1 MREKIENVSIV
12 VVLSVFFVLL
22 FVFSKD
28 ISSSIIFSISIWK
41 DNLLPSLFPFFVMSD
56 LLLAYG
62 FVDIISFFLGSIM
75 TKWFYLPKDA
85 SFAFFVSLFSGFPS
99 GSKYV
104 NDLLSAKKISIEDAN
119 YLIMFTHFANPF
131 FIVTTIGLFLLSNV
145 KAGYIILVSHILS
158 NIIVAFLFRKKKV
171 IFNNDNN
178 YKKEF
183 YLSSPGKP
191 IITILTNS
199 IFKSFKTLV
208 NMLGIIMIFLMITT
222 IIKKIIPLTGITNG
236 LLSGFLEMTQ
246 GVKYISNLDIS
257 LPIKASIL
265 SMIVSFSGLS
275 VHFQVKSIIDGT
287 DIKYSNFLKARVV
300 QSFIAFFL
308 TLAIFKIL

>member
-191 IITILTNS
+191 FITILTNS

>member
-1 MREKIENVSIV
+1 MREKIENVLIV

-62 FVDIISFFLGSIM
+62 FVDIISFFLGAIM

-85 SFAFFVSLFSGFPS
+85 AFAFFVSLFSGFPS

-104 NDLLSAKKISIEDAN
+104 NDLLNAKKISIEDAN

-145 KAGYIILVSHILS
+145 KAGYIILISHILS
-158 NIIVAFLFRKKKV
+158 NIIVAFIFRKKKV
-171 IFNNDNN
+171 ILNNDNN
-178 YKKEF
+178 YKKAF
-183 YLSSPGKP
+183 YLSSPDKP
-191 IITILTNS
+191 FITILTNS

-246 GVKYISNLDIS
+246 GVKYISSLDIS

-265 SMIVSFSGLS
+265 SAIVSFSGLS

-300 QSFIAFFL
+300 QSFISFFL

>member
-1 MREKIENVSIV
+1 MREKIENVLIV

-28 ISSSIIFSISIWK
+28 ISFSIIFSISIWK

-62 FVDIISFFLGSIM
+62 FVDIISFFLGAIM

-85 SFAFFVSLFSGFPS
+85 AFAFFVSLFSGFPS

-104 NDLLSAKKISIEDAN
+104 NDLLNAKKISIEDAN

-145 KAGYIILVSHILS
+145 KAGYIILISHILS
-158 NIIVAFLFRKKKV
+158 NIIVAFIFRKKKV
-171 IFNNDNN
+171 ILNNDNN
-178 YKKEF
+178 YKKAF
-183 YLSSPGKP
+183 YLSSPDKP
-191 IITILTNS
+191 FITILTNS

-246 GVKYISNLDIS
+246 GVKYISSLDIS

-265 SMIVSFSGLS
+265 SAIVSFSGLS

-300 QSFIAFFL
+300 QSFISFFL

>member
-1 MREKIENVSIV
+1 MREKIENVLIV

-28 ISSSIIFSISIWK
+28 ISFSIIFSISIWK

-62 FVDIISFFLGSIM
+62 FVDIISFFLGAIM

-85 SFAFFVSLFSGFPS
+85 AFAFFVSLFSGFPS

-104 NDLLSAKKISIEDAN
+104 NDLLNAKKISIEDAN

-145 KAGYIILVSHILS
+145 KAGYIILISHILS
-158 NIIVAFLFRKKKV
+158 NIIVAFIFRKKKV
-171 IFNNDNN
+171 ILNNDNN
-178 YKKEF
+178 YKKAF
-183 YLSSPGKP
+183 YLSSPDKP
-191 IITILTNS
+191 FITILTNS

-222 IIKKIIPLTGITNG
+222 IIKKIIPVRGITNG

-246 GVKYISNLDIS
+246 GVKYISSLDIS

-265 SMIVSFSGLS
+265 SAIVSFSGLS

-300 QSFIAFFL
+300 QSFISFFL

>member
-1 MREKIENVSIV
+1 MREKIENVLIV

-28 ISSSIIFSISIWK
+28 ISFSIIFSISIWK

-62 FVDIISFFLGSIM
+62 FVDIISFFLGAIM

-85 SFAFFVSLFSGFPS
+85 AFAFFVSLFSGFPS

-104 NDLLSAKKISIEDAN
+104 NDLLNAKKISIEDAN

-145 KAGYIILVSHILS
+145 KAGYIILISHILS
-158 NIIVAFLFRKKKV
+158 NIIVAFIFRKKKV
-171 IFNNDNN
+171 ILNNDNN
-178 YKKEF
+178 YKKAF
-183 YLSSPGKP
+183 YLSSPDKP
-191 IITILTNS
+191 FITILTNS

-222 IIKKIIPLTGITNG
+222 IIKKIIPLAGITNG

-265 SMIVSFSGLS
+265 SAIVSFSGLS

-300 QSFIAFFL
+300 QSFISFFL

>member
-62 FVDIISFFLGSIM
+62 FVDIISFFLGAIM

-85 SFAFFVSLFSGFPS
+85 AFAFFVSLFSGFPS

-104 NDLLSAKKISIEDAN
+104 NDLLNAKKISIEDAN

-145 KAGYIILVSHILS
+145 KAGYIILISHILS
-158 NIIVAFLFRKKKV
+158 NIIVAFIFRKEKV
-171 IFNNDNN
+171 ILNNDNN
-178 YKKEF
+178 YKKAF
-183 YLSSPGKP
+183 YLSSPDKP
-191 IITILTNS
+191 FITILTNS

-222 IIKKIIPLTGITNG
+222 IIKKIIPVRGITNG

-246 GVKYISNLDIS
+246 GVKYISSLDIS

-265 SMIVSFSGLS
+265 SAIVSFSGLS

-300 QSFIAFFL
+300 QSFISFFL
-308 TLAIFKIL
+308 TLTIFKIL

>member
-1 MREKIENVSIV
+1 MREKIENILIV

-62 FVDIISFFLGSIM
+62 FVDIISFFLGAIM

-85 SFAFFVSLFSGFPS
+85 AFAFFVSLFSGFPS

-104 NDLLSAKKISIEDAN
+104 NDLLNAKKISIEDAN

-131 FIVTTIGLFLLSNV
+131 FIVTTISLFLLSNV
-145 KAGYIILVSHILS
+145 KAGYIILISHILS
-158 NIIVAFLFRKKKV
+158 NIIVAFIFRKKKV
-171 IFNNDNN
+171 ILNNDNN
-178 YKKEF
+178 YKKAF
-183 YLSSPGKP
+183 YLSSPDKP
-191 IITILTNS
+191 FITILTNS

-222 IIKKIIPLTGITNG
+222 IIKKIIPVRGITNG

-246 GVKYISNLDIS
+246 GVKYISSLDIS

-265 SMIVSFSGLS
+265 SAIVSFSGLS

-300 QSFIAFFL
+300 QSFISFFL

>member
-1 MREKIENVSIV
+1 MREKIENVLIV

-85 SFAFFVSLFSGFPS
+85 AFAFFVSLFSGFPS

-104 NDLLSAKKISIEDAN
+104 NDLLNAKKISIEDAN

-145 KAGYIILVSHILS
+145 KAGYIILISHILS
-158 NIIVAFLFRKKKV
+158 NIIVAFIFRKEKV
-171 IFNNDNN
+171 ILNNDNN
-178 YKKEF
+178 YKKAF
-183 YLSSPGKP
+183 YLSSPDKP
-191 IITILTNS
+191 FITILTNS

-246 GVKYISNLDIS
+246 GVKYISSLDIS

-265 SMIVSFSGLS
+265 SAIVSFSGLS

-300 QSFIAFFL
+300 QSFISFFL

>member
-1 MREKIENVSIV
+1 MREKIENILIV

-62 FVDIISFFLGSIM
+62 FVDIISFFLGAIM

-85 SFAFFVSLFSGFPS
+85 AFAFFVSLFSGFPS

-104 NDLLSAKKISIEDAN
+104 NDLLNAKKISIEDAN

-145 KAGYIILVSHILS
+145 KAGYIILISHILS
-158 NIIVAFLFRKKKV
+158 NIIVAFIFRKKKV
-171 IFNNDNN
+171 ILNNDNN
-178 YKKEF
+178 YKKAF
-183 YLSSPGKP
+183 YLSSPDKP
-191 IITILTNS
+191 FITILTNS

-222 IIKKIIPLTGITNG
+222 IIKKIIPVRGITNG

-246 GVKYISNLDIS
+246 GVKYISSLDIS

-265 SMIVSFSGLS
+265 SAIVSFSGLS

-300 QSFIAFFL
+300 QSFISFFL

>member
-62 FVDIISFFLGSIM
+62 FVDIISFFLGAIM

-85 SFAFFVSLFSGFPS
+85 AFAFFVSLFSGFPS

-104 NDLLSAKKISIEDAN
+104 NDLLNTKKISIDDAN

-145 KAGYIILVSHILS
+145 KAGYIILISHILS
-158 NIIVAFLFRKKKV
+158 NIIVAFIFRKKKV
-171 IFNNDNN
+171 ILNNDNN
-178 YKKEF
+178 YKKAF
-183 YLSSPGKP
+183 YLSSPDKP
-191 IITILTNS
+191 FITILTSS

-246 GVKYISNLDIS
+246 VVKYISNLDIS

-275 VHFQVKSIIDGT
+275 VHFQVKSIIDET

-300 QSFIAFFL
+300 QSFISFFL

>member
-1 MREKIENVSIV
+1 MREKIENVLIV
-12 VVLSVFFVLL
+12 VVLSIFFVLL

-75 TKWFYLPKDA
+75 TKCFYLPKDA
-85 SFAFFVSLFSGFPS
+85 AFAFFVSLFSGFPS

-104 NDLLSAKKISIEDAN
+104 NDLLNAKKISIEDAN

-158 NIIVAFLFRKKKV
+158 NIIVAFIFRKKKV
-171 IFNNDNN
+171 ILNSDNN
-178 YKKEF
+178 KESF
-183 YLSSPGKP
+183 SFSFPDKSF
-191 IITILTNS
+191 ITILTNS

-222 IIKKIIPLTGITNG
+222 IIKKIIPLTGIANG
-236 LLSGFLEMTQ
+236 LISGILEMTQ
-246 GVKYISNLDIS
+246 GVKYISGLDIS
-257 LPIKASIL
+257 LPLKASIL

-287 DIKYSNFLKARVV
+287 DIKYSSFLKARVV
-300 QSFIAFFL
+300 QSFISFFL

>member
-1 MREKIENVSIV
+1 MREKIENVLIV
-12 VVLSVFFVLL
+12 IVLSVFFVLL

-28 ISSSIIFSISIWK
+28 ISFSIIFSISIWK

-62 FVDIISFFLGSIM
+62 FVDIISFFLGAIM

-85 SFAFFVSLFSGFPS
+85 AFAFFVSLFSGFPS

-104 NDLLSAKKISIEDAN
+104 NDLLNAKKISIEDAN

-183 YLSSPGKP
+183 YLSSPDKP
-191 IITILTNS
+191 FITILTSS

-275 VHFQVKSIIDGT
+275 VHFQVKSIIDET

-300 QSFIAFFL
+300 QSFISFFL

>member
-1 MREKIENVSIV
+1 MREKIENVLIV

-62 FVDIISFFLGSIM
+62 FVDIISFFLGAIM

-85 SFAFFVSLFSGFPS
+85 AFAFFVSLFSGFPS

-104 NDLLSAKKISIEDAN
+104 NDLLNAKKISIEDAN

-145 KAGYIILVSHILS
+145 KAGYIILISHILS
-158 NIIVAFLFRKKKV
+158 NIIVAFIFRKKKV
-171 IFNNDNN
+171 ILNNDNN
-178 YKKEF
+178 YKKAF
-183 YLSSPGKP
+183 YLSSPDKP
-191 IITILTNS
+191 FITILTNS

-222 IIKKIIPLTGITNG
+222 IIKKIIPVRGITNG

-246 GVKYISNLDIS
+246 GVKYISSLDIS

-275 VHFQVKSIIDGT
+275 VHFQVKSIIDET

-300 QSFIAFFL
+300 QSFISFFL

>member
-1 MREKIENVSIV
+1 MREKIENVLIV

-28 ISSSIIFSISIWK
+28 ISFSIIFSISIWK

-62 FVDIISFFLGSIM
+62 FVDIISFFLGAIM

-85 SFAFFVSLFSGFPS
+85 AFAFFVSLFSGFPS

-104 NDLLSAKKISIEDAN
+104 NDLLNAKKISIEDAN

-145 KAGYIILVSHILS
+145 KAGYIILISHILS
-158 NIIVAFLFRKKKV
+158 NIIVAFIFRKKKV
-171 IFNNDNN
+171 ILNNDNN
-178 YKKEF
+178 YKKAF
-183 YLSSPGKP
+183 YLSSPDKP
-191 IITILTNS
+191 FITILTSS

-275 VHFQVKSIIDGT
+275 VHFQVKSIIDET

-300 QSFIAFFL
+300 QSFISFFL

>member
-62 FVDIISFFLGSIM
+62 FVDIISFFLGAIM

-85 SFAFFVSLFSGFPS
+85 AFAFFVSLFSGFPS

-104 NDLLSAKKISIEDAN
+104 NDLLNAKKISIEDAN

-145 KAGYIILVSHILS
+145 KAGYIILISHILS
-158 NIIVAFLFRKKKV
+158 NIIVAFIFRKKKV
-171 IFNNDNN
+171 ILNNDNN
-178 YKKEF
+178 YKKAF
-183 YLSSPGKP
+183 YLSSPDKP
-191 IITILTNS
+191 FITILTNS

-222 IIKKIIPLTGITNG
+222 IIKKIIPVRGITNG

-246 GVKYISNLDIS
+246 GVKYISSLDIS

-265 SMIVSFSGLS
+265 SAIVSFSGLS

-300 QSFIAFFL
+300 QSFISFFL

>member
-1 MREKIENVSIV
+1 MREKIENVLIV

-28 ISSSIIFSISIWK
+28 ISFSIIFSISIWK

-62 FVDIISFFLGSIM
+62 FVDIISFFLGAIM

-85 SFAFFVSLFSGFPS
+85 AFAFFVSLFSGFPS

-104 NDLLSAKKISIEDAN
+104 NDLLNAKKISIEDAN

-145 KAGYIILVSHILS
+145 KAGYIILISHILS
-158 NIIVAFLFRKKKV
+158 NIIVAFIFRKKKV
-171 IFNNDNN
+171 ILNNDNN
-178 YKKEF
+178 YKKAF
-183 YLSSPGKP
+183 YLSSPDKP
-191 IITILTNS
+191 FITILTNS

-222 IIKKIIPLTGITNG
+222 IIKKIIPVRGITNG

-246 GVKYISNLDIS
+246 GVKYISSLDIS

-265 SMIVSFSGLS
+265 SAIVSFSGLS
-275 VHFQVKSIIDGT
+275 VHFQVKSIIDET

-300 QSFIAFFL
+300 QSFISFFL

>member
-1 MREKIENVSIV
+1 
-12 VVLSVFFVLL
+12 
-22 FVFSKD
+22 
-28 ISSSIIFSISIWK
+28 
-41 DNLLPSLFPFFVMSD
+41 
-56 LLLAYG
+56 
-62 FVDIISFFLGSIM
+62 M

-145 KAGYIILVSHILS
+145 KAGYIILISHILS
-158 NIIVAFLFRKKKV
+158 NIIVAFIFRKKKV
-171 IFNNDNN
+171 ILNNDNN
-178 YKKEF
+178 YKKAF
-183 YLSSPGKP
+183 YLSSPDKP
-191 IITILTNS
+191 FITILTNS

-300 QSFIAFFL
+300 QSFISFFL

>member
-1 MREKIENVSIV
+1 MREKIENVLII
-12 VVLSVFFVLL
+12 VVLSIFFVLL

-75 TKWFYLPKDA
+75 TKCFYLPKDA
-85 SFAFFVSLFSGFPS
+85 AFAFFVSLFSGFPS

-104 NDLLSAKKISIEDAN
+104 NDLLNAKKIDVLDAN

-131 FIVTTIGLFLLSNV
+131 FIVTTIGIFLLSNV

-158 NIIVAFLFRKKKV
+158 NIIVAFIFRKKKV
-171 IFNNDNN
+171 ILNSDNN
-178 YKKEF
+178 KESF
-183 YLSSPGKP
+183 SFSFPDKSF
-191 IITILTNS
+191 ITILTNS

-222 IIKKIIPLTGITNG
+222 IIKKIIPLTGIANG
-236 LLSGFLEMTQ
+236 LISGILEMTQ
-246 GVKYISNLDIS
+246 GVKYISGLDIS
-257 LPIKASIL
+257 LPLKASIL

-287 DIKYSNFLKARVV
+287 DIKYSSFLKARVV
-300 QSFIAFFL
+300 QSFISFFL
-308 TLAIFKIL
+308 TIAIFKIL

>member
-1 MREKIENVSIV
+1 MREKIENILIV

-62 FVDIISFFLGSIM
+62 FVDIISFFLGAIM

-85 SFAFFVSLFSGFPS
+85 AFAFFVSLFSGFPS

-104 NDLLSAKKISIEDAN
+104 NDLLNAKKISIEDAN

-145 KAGYIILVSHILS
+145 KAGYIILISHILS
-158 NIIVAFLFRKKKV
+158 NIIVAFIFRKKKV
-171 IFNNDNN
+171 ILNNDNN
-178 YKKEF
+178 YKKAF
-183 YLSSPGKP
+183 YLSSPDKP
-191 IITILTNS
+191 FITILTNS

-246 GVKYISNLDIS
+246 GVKYISSLDIS

-265 SMIVSFSGLS
+265 SAIVSFSGLS

-300 QSFIAFFL
+300 QSFISFFL

>member
-1 MREKIENVSIV
+1 MREKIENVLIV
-12 VVLSVFFVLL
+12 VILSVFFVLL

-62 FVDIISFFLGSIM
+62 FVDIISFFLGAIM

-85 SFAFFVSLFSGFPS
+85 AFAFFVSLFSGFPS

-104 NDLLSAKKISIEDAN
+104 NDLLNAKKISIEDAN

-145 KAGYIILVSHILS
+145 KAGYIILISHILS
-158 NIIVAFLFRKKKV
+158 NIIVAFIFRKKKV
-171 IFNNDNN
+171 ILNNDNN
-178 YKKEF
+178 YKKAF
-183 YLSSPGKP
+183 YLSSPDKP
-191 IITILTNS
+191 FITILTNS

-246 GVKYISNLDIS
+246 GVKYISSLDIS

-265 SMIVSFSGLS
+265 SAIVSFSGLS

-300 QSFIAFFL
+300 QSFISFFL

>member
-1 MREKIENVSIV
+1 MREKIENVLIV

-85 SFAFFVSLFSGFPS
+85 AFAFFVSLFSGFPS

-104 NDLLSAKKISIEDAN
+104 NDLLNAKKISIDDAN

-145 KAGYIILVSHILS
+145 KAGYIILISHILS
-158 NIIVAFLFRKKKV
+158 NIIVAFIFRKKKV
-171 IFNNDNN
+171 ILNNDNN
-178 YKKEF
+178 YKKAF
-183 YLSSPGKP
+183 YLSSPDKP
-191 IITILTNS
+191 FITILTNS

-246 GVKYISNLDIS
+246 GVKYISSLDIS

-265 SMIVSFSGLS
+265 SAIVSFSGLS
-275 VHFQVKSIIDGT
+275 VHFQVKSIIDET

-300 QSFIAFFL
+300 QSFISFFL

>member
-1 MREKIENVSIV
+1 MREKIENVLIV

-62 FVDIISFFLGSIM
+62 FVDIVSFFLGFIM

-85 SFAFFVSLFSGFPS
+85 AFAFFVSLFSGFPS

-104 NDLLSAKKISIEDAN
+104 NDLLNTKKISIDDAN

-131 FIVTTIGLFLLSNV
+131 FIVTTIGLFLLSNI
-145 KAGYIILVSHILS
+145 KAGYIILISHILS
-158 NIIVAFLFRKKKV
+158 NIIVAFIFRKKKV
-171 IFNNDNN
+171 ILNNDNN
-178 YKKEF
+178 YKKAF
-183 YLSSPGKP
+183 YLSSPDKP
-191 IITILTNS
+191 FITILTNS

-246 GVKYISNLDIS
+246 GVKYISSLDIS

-265 SMIVSFSGLS
+265 SAIVSFSGLS

-300 QSFIAFFL
+300 QSFISFFL

>member
-62 FVDIISFFLGSIM
+62 FVDIISFFLGAIM

-85 SFAFFVSLFSGFPS
+85 AFAFFVSLFSGFPS

-104 NDLLSAKKISIEDAN
+104 NDLLNAKKISIEDAN

-145 KAGYIILVSHILS
+145 KAGYIILISHILS
-158 NIIVAFLFRKKKV
+158 NIIVAFIFRKKKV
-171 IFNNDNN
+171 ILNNDNN
-178 YKKEF
+178 YKKAF
-183 YLSSPGKP
+183 YLSSPDKP
-191 IITILTNS
+191 FITILTNS

-246 GVKYISNLDIS
+246 GVKYISSLDIS

-265 SMIVSFSGLS
+265 SAIVSFSGLS

-300 QSFIAFFL
+300 QSFISFFL

>member
-1 MREKIENVSIV
+1 MREKIENVLIV
-12 VVLSVFFVLL
+12 VILSVFFVLL

-28 ISSSIIFSISIWK
+28 ISFSIIFSISIWK

-62 FVDIISFFLGSIM
+62 FVDIISFFLGAIM

-85 SFAFFVSLFSGFPS
+85 AFAFFVSLFSGFPS

-104 NDLLSAKKISIEDAN
+104 NDLLNAKKISIEDAN

-145 KAGYIILVSHILS
+145 KAGYIILISHILS
-158 NIIVAFLFRKKKV
+158 NIIVAFIFRKKKV
-171 IFNNDNN
+171 ILNNDNN
-178 YKKEF
+178 YKKAF
-183 YLSSPGKP
+183 YLSSPDKP
-191 IITILTNS
+191 FITILTNS

-246 GVKYISNLDIS
+246 GVKYISSLDIS

-265 SMIVSFSGLS
+265 SAIVSFSGLS

-300 QSFIAFFL
+300 QSFISFFL

>member
-62 FVDIISFFLGSIM
+62 FVDIISFFLGAIM

-85 SFAFFVSLFSGFPS
+85 AFAFFVSLFSGFPS

-104 NDLLSAKKISIEDAN
+104 NDLLNAKKISIEDAN

-145 KAGYIILVSHILS
+145 KAGYIILISHILS
-158 NIIVAFLFRKKKV
+158 NIIVAFIFRKKKV
-171 IFNNDNN
+171 ILNNDNN
-178 YKKEF
+178 YKKAF
-183 YLSSPGKP
+183 YLSSPDKP
-191 IITILTNS
+191 FITILTNS

-222 IIKKIIPLTGITNG
+222 IIKKIIPVRGITNG

-246 GVKYISNLDIS
+246 GVKYISSLDIS

-265 SMIVSFSGLS
+265 SAIVSFSGLS

-300 QSFIAFFL
+300 QSFISFFL
-308 TLAIFKIL
+308 TLTIFKIL

>member
-1 MREKIENVSIV
+1 MREKIENVLTV

-28 ISSSIIFSISIWK
+28 ISFSIIFSISIWK

-62 FVDIISFFLGSIM
+62 FVDIISFFLGAIM

-85 SFAFFVSLFSGFPS
+85 AFAFFVSLFSGFPS

-104 NDLLSAKKISIEDAN
+104 NDLLNAKKISIEDAN

-145 KAGYIILVSHILS
+145 KAGYIILISHILS
-158 NIIVAFLFRKKKV
+158 NIIVAFIFRKKKV
-171 IFNNDNN
+171 ILNNDNN
-178 YKKEF
+178 YKKAF
-183 YLSSPGKP
+183 YLSSPDKP
-191 IITILTNS
+191 FITILTNS

-246 GVKYISNLDIS
+246 GVKYISSLDIS

-265 SMIVSFSGLS
+265 SAIVSFSGLS
-275 VHFQVKSIIDGT
+275 VHFQVKSIIDET

-300 QSFIAFFL
+300 QSFISFFL

>member
-1 MREKIENVSIV
+1 MREKIENVLIV
-12 VVLSVFFVLL
+12 VILSVFFVLL

-62 FVDIISFFLGSIM
+62 FVDIISFFLGAIM
-75 TKWFYLPKDA
+75 TKCFYLPKDA
-85 SFAFFVSLFSGFPS
+85 AFAFFVSLFSGFPS

-104 NDLLSAKKISIEDAN
+104 NDLLNAKKISIEDAN

-145 KAGYIILVSHILS
+145 KAGYIILISHILS
-158 NIIVAFLFRKKKV
+158 NIIVAFIFRKKKV
-171 IFNNDNN
+171 ILNNDNN
-178 YKKEF
+178 YKKAF
-183 YLSSPGKP
+183 YLSSPDKP
-191 IITILTNS
+191 FITILTNS

-222 IIKKIIPLTGITNG
+222 IIKK
-236 LLSGFLEMTQ
+236 
-246 GVKYISNLDIS
+246 
-257 LPIKASIL
+257 
-265 SMIVSFSGLS
+265 
-275 VHFQVKSIIDGT
+275 
-287 DIKYSNFLKARVV
+287 
-300 QSFIAFFL
+300 
-308 TLAIFKIL
+308 

>member
-1 MREKIENVSIV
+1 MREKIENVLIV

-28 ISSSIIFSISIWK
+28 ISFSIIFSISIWK

-62 FVDIISFFLGSIM
+62 FVDIISFFLGAIM

-85 SFAFFVSLFSGFPS
+85 AFAFFVSLFSGFPS

-145 KAGYIILVSHILS
+145 KAGYIILISHILS
-158 NIIVAFLFRKKKV
+158 NIIVAFIFRKKKV
-171 IFNNDNN
+171 ILNNDNN
-178 YKKEF
+178 YKKAF
-183 YLSSPGKP
+183 YLSSPDKP
-191 IITILTNS
+191 FITILTNS

-222 IIKKIIPLTGITNG
+222 IIKKIIPVRGITNG

-246 GVKYISNLDIS
+246 GVKYISSLDIS

-265 SMIVSFSGLS
+265 SAIVSFSGLS

-300 QSFIAFFL
+300 QSFISFFL
-308 TLAIFKIL
+308 TFAIFKIL

>member
-62 FVDIISFFLGSIM
+62 FVDIISFFLGAIM

-85 SFAFFVSLFSGFPS
+85 AFAFFVSLFSGFPS

-104 NDLLSAKKISIEDAN
+104 NDLLNAKKISIEDAN

-145 KAGYIILVSHILS
+145 KAGYIILISHILS
-158 NIIVAFLFRKKKV
+158 NIIVAFIFRKKKV
-171 IFNNDNN
+171 ILNNDNN
-178 YKKEF
+178 YNKAF
-183 YLSSPGKP
+183 YLSSHDKP
-191 IITILTNS
+191 FITILTNS

-222 IIKKIIPLTGITNG
+222 IIKKIIPVRGITNG

-246 GVKYISNLDIS
+246 GVKYISSLDIS

-265 SMIVSFSGLS
+265 SAIVSFSGLS

-300 QSFIAFFL
+300 QSFISFFL

>member
-1 MREKIENVSIV
+1 MREKIENVLIV

-28 ISSSIIFSISIWK
+28 ISFSIIFSISIWK

-62 FVDIISFFLGSIM
+62 FVDIISFFLGAIM

-85 SFAFFVSLFSGFPS
+85 AFAFFVSLFSGFPS

-104 NDLLSAKKISIEDAN
+104 NDLLNTKKISIDDAN

-145 KAGYIILVSHILS
+145 KAGYIILISHILS
-158 NIIVAFLFRKKKV
+158 NIIVAFIFRKKKV
-171 IFNNDNN
+171 ILNNDNN
-178 YKKEF
+178 YKKAF
-183 YLSSPGKP
+183 YLSSPDKP
-191 IITILTNS
+191 FITILTNS

-246 GVKYISNLDIS
+246 GVKYISSLDIS

-265 SMIVSFSGLS
+265 SAIVSFSGLS

-300 QSFIAFFL
+300 QSFISFFL
-308 TLAIFKIL
+308 TLTIFKIL

>member
-28 ISSSIIFSISIWK
+28 ITSSIIFSISIWK

-62 FVDIISFFLGSIM
+62 FVDIISFFLGAIM

-85 SFAFFVSLFSGFPS
+85 AFAFFVSLFSGFPS

-104 NDLLSAKKISIEDAN
+104 NDLLNAKKISIEDAN

-145 KAGYIILVSHILS
+145 KAGYIILISHILS
-158 NIIVAFLFRKKKV
+158 NIIVAFIFRKKKV
-171 IFNNDNN
+171 ILNNDNN
-178 YKKEF
+178 YKKAF
-183 YLSSPGKP
+183 YLSSPDKP
-191 IITILTNS
+191 FITILTNS

-222 IIKKIIPLTGITNG
+222 IIKKIIPVRGITNG

-246 GVKYISNLDIS
+246 GVKYISSLDIS

-265 SMIVSFSGLS
+265 SAIVSFSGLS

-300 QSFIAFFL
+300 QSFISFFL

>member
-1 MREKIENVSIV
+1 MREKIENVLIV

-62 FVDIISFFLGSIM
+62 FVDIISFFLGAIM

-85 SFAFFVSLFSGFPS
+85 AFAFFVSLFSGFPS

-104 NDLLSAKKISIEDAN
+104 NDLLNAKKISIDDAN

-145 KAGYIILVSHILS
+145 KAGYIILISHILS
-158 NIIVAFLFRKKKV
+158 NIIVAFIFRKKKV
-171 IFNNDNN
+171 ILNNDNN
-178 YKKEF
+178 YKKAF
-183 YLSSPGKP
+183 YLSSPDKP
-191 IITILTNS
+191 FITILTNS

-246 GVKYISNLDIS
+246 GVKYISSLDIS

-265 SMIVSFSGLS
+265 SAIVSFSGLS
-275 VHFQVKSIIDGT
+275 VHFQVKSIIDET

-300 QSFIAFFL
+300 QSFISFFL

>member
-1 MREKIENVSIV
+1 MREKIENVLIV

-62 FVDIISFFLGSIM
+62 FVDIISFFLGAIM

-85 SFAFFVSLFSGFPS
+85 AFAFFVSLFSGFPS

-104 NDLLSAKKISIEDAN
+104 NDLLNAKKISIEDAN

-131 FIVTTIGLFLLSNV
+131 FIVTTIGLFLLSNI
-145 KAGYIILVSHILS
+145 KAGYIILISHILS
-158 NIIVAFLFRKKKV
+158 NIIVAFIFRKKKV
-171 IFNNDNN
+171 ILNNDNN
-178 YKKEF
+178 YKKAF
-183 YLSSPGKP
+183 YLSSPDKP
-191 IITILTNS
+191 FITILTNS

-265 SMIVSFSGLS
+265 SAIVSFSGLS
-275 VHFQVKSIIDGT
+275 VHFQVKSIIDET

-300 QSFIAFFL
+300 QSFISFFL

>member
-1 MREKIENVSIV
+1 MREKIENVLIV

-85 SFAFFVSLFSGFPS
+85 AFAFFVSLFSGFPS

-104 NDLLSAKKISIEDAN
+104 NDLLNAKKISIEDAN

-158 NIIVAFLFRKKKV
+158 NIIVAFLFRKKKD
-171 IFNNDNN
+171 ILNSDDSH
-178 YKKEF
+178 KKS
-183 YLSSPGKP
+183 LSLSLPNKSF
-191 IITILTNS
+191 ITILTNS

-246 GVKYISNLDIS
+246 GVKYISSLDIS

-300 QSFIAFFL
+300 QSFISFFL

>member
-1 MREKIENVSIV
+1 MREKIENVLIV
-12 VVLSVFFVLL
+12 VILSVFFVLL

-62 FVDIISFFLGSIM
+62 FVDIISFFLGAIM

-85 SFAFFVSLFSGFPS
+85 AFAFFVSLFSGFPS

-104 NDLLSAKKISIEDAN
+104 NDLLNAKKISIEDAN

-145 KAGYIILVSHILS
+145 KAGYIILISHILS
-158 NIIVAFLFRKKKV
+158 NIIVAFIFRKKKV
-171 IFNNDNN
+171 ILNNDNN
-178 YKKEF
+178 YKKAF
-183 YLSSPGKP
+183 YLSSPDKP
-191 IITILTNS
+191 FITILTNS

-222 IIKKIIPLTGITNG
+222 IIKKIIPVRGITNG

-246 GVKYISNLDIS
+246 GVKYISSLDIS

-265 SMIVSFSGLS
+265 SAIVSFSGLS

-300 QSFIAFFL
+300 QSFISFFL

>member
-1 MREKIENVSIV
+1 MREKIENVLIV

-85 SFAFFVSLFSGFPS
+85 AFAFFVSLFSGFPS

-104 NDLLSAKKISIEDAN
+104 NDLLNAKKISIEDAN

-158 NIIVAFLFRKKKV
+158 NIIVAFFFRKKKV

-178 YKKEF
+178 YKKAF
-183 YLSSPGKP
+183 SLSSPDKP
-191 IITILTNS
+191 FITILTNS

-300 QSFIAFFL
+300 QSFISFFL